1 MVEGEREKEREILTL
16 REASE
21 FLNCHPSTIYRL
33 VKSSQI
39 PAFRLGGSWRFVKP
53 ELRRWIK
60 GLTEWP
66 EHEKDLAGLSN
77 EAFVSK
83 MTRSSPPSHR
93 EGNQVAVSKA
103 PAIAKGRRSGRR

>member
-1 MVEGEREKEREILTL
+1 MGEEERDILNL

-33 VKSSQI
+33 VKSNQI

-60 GLTEWP
+60 GMMEWP
-66 EHEKDLAGLSN
+66 GHETDRSARPSEPLPA
-77 EAFVSK
+77 K
-83 MTRSSPPSHR
+83 MARSAPPPSR
-93 EGNQVAVSKA
+93 RQRTSMAE
-103 PAIAKGRRSGRR
+103 GRRSGRRV

>member
-1 MVEGEREKEREILTL
+1 MAEREREILTL

-53 ELRRWIK
+53 ELHRWIRDQ
-60 GLTEWP
+60 TEWP
-66 EHEKDLAGLSN
+66 LHGGDDFAGN
-77 EAFVSK
+77 EPFAPK
-83 MTRSSPPSHR
+83 MARTSPPSHR
-93 EGNQVAVSKA
+93 RGNQSASAGASQQVKRRV
-103 PAIAKGRRSGRR
+103 GRHG

>member
-1 MVEGEREKEREILTL
+1 MVEGDREILTL

-21 FLNCHPSTIYRL
+21 FLNCHPSTVYRL

-66 EHEKDLAGLSN
+66 GDGQPTASKPAS
-77 EAFVSK
+77 VSK
-83 MTRSSPPSHR
+83 TAKAPPSSRRHNNRSSPSNGAR
-93 EGNQVAVSKA
+93 GRRT
-103 PAIAKGRRSGRR
+103 GRRS

>member
-1 MVEGEREKEREILTL
+1 MVEGEREKRNEREILTL

-66 EHEKDLAGLSN
+66 EHGGDPAEDFGGN
-77 EAFVSK
+77 VV
-83 MTRSSPPSHR
+83 RSSPAHR
-93 EGNQVAVSKA
+93 QGNSTPAVKTTTIS
-103 PAIAKGRRSGRR
+103 KGRRSGRR

>member
-1 MVEGEREKEREILTL
+1 MVEGEREKRNEREILTL

-66 EHEKDLAGLSN
+66 EHGKDLS
-77 EAFVSK
+77 EALGASMV
-83 MTRSSPPSHR
+83 RSSPPAQR
-93 EGNQVAVSKA
+93 QGNSSSASKST
-103 PAIAKGRRSGRR
+103 PMVKGRQSGRRS

>member
-1 MVEGEREKEREILTL
+1 MVEGEKEKRNEREILTL

-53 ELRRWIK
+53 ELRRWIQ

-66 EHEKDLAGLSN
+66 QDGKELTESFGSAM
-77 EAFVSK
+77 V
-83 MTRSSPPSHR
+83 RSSPPAHR
-93 EGNQVAVSKA
+93 QGNSSSVAKTTTV
-103 PAIAKGRRSGRR
+103 AKGRRSGRR

>member
-1 MVEGEREKEREILTL
+1 MVEGEREKRNEREILTL

-66 EHEKDLAGLSN
+66 EHGKDLSEEFGGN
-77 EAFVSK
+77 VV
-83 MTRSSPPSHR
+83 RSSPPAHR
-93 EGNQVAVSKA
+93 QGNAM
-103 PAIAKGRRSGRR
+103 PAAKTTSIAKGRRSGRR

>member
-1 MVEGEREKEREILTL
+1 MAERERDREILTL

-53 ELRRWIK
+53 ELHRWIK
-60 GLTEWP
+60 DLTEWP
-66 EHEKDLAGLSN
+66 PGGDQPATENFAPKTA
-77 EAFVSK
+77 
-83 MTRSSPPSHR
+83 RSSPPSR
-93 EGNQVAVSKA
+93 RRASLSP
-103 PAIAKGRRSGRR
+103 PASAASTSQGRRVRRRG

>member
-1 MVEGEREKEREILTL
+1 MVEGEQEILTL

-21 FLNCHPSTIYRL
+21 FLNCHPSTVYRL

-53 ELRRWIK
+53 ELRRWIR

-66 EHEKDLAGLSN
+66 GDSEAGGAKAAAKTPDR
-77 EAFVSK
+77 E
-83 MTRSSPPSHR
+83 RSLPSDGTKR
-93 EGNQVAVSKA
+93 G
-103 PAIAKGRRSGRR
+103 RSGRRS

>member
-1 MVEGEREKEREILTL
+1 MVEGEKEKKNEREILTL

-53 ELRRWIK
+53 ELRRWIQ

-66 EHEKDLAGLSN
+66 QGKDLPESFGSTI
-77 EAFVSK
+77 V
-83 MTRSSPPSHR
+83 RSSPPAHR
-93 EGNQVAVSKA
+93 QGSSSSVAKTTSV
-103 PAIAKGRRSGRR
+103 AKGRRSGRR

>member
-1 MVEGEREKEREILTL
+1 MVEVEREILTL

-21 FLNCHPSTIYRL
+21 FLNCHPSTVYRL

-53 ELRRWIK
+53 ELHRWIR

-66 EHEKDLAGLSN
+66 GHDNDQPAGLD
-77 EAFVSK
+77 ERFAPK
-83 MTRSSPPSHR
+83 MAKPSPPSHR
-93 EGNQVAVSKA
+93 QGNRTSAA
-103 PAIAKGRRSGRR
+103 GAAKGRHMGRH

>member
-1 MVEGEREKEREILTL
+1 MAEEEREILTL

-21 FLNCHPSTIYRL
+21 FLNCHPSTVYRL

-60 GLTEWP
+60 DLTEWP
-66 EHEKDLAGLSN
+66 GQAEERFAAS
-77 EAFVSK
+77 
-83 MTRSSPPSHR
+83 
-93 EGNQVAVSKA
+93 SKA
-103 PAIAKGRRSGRR
+103 SSTKAAKPSPASRRNRISSSSADAAAIGNGRRLRRRK

>member
-1 MVEGEREKEREILTL
+1 MAEREREILTL

-53 ELRRWIK
+53 ELHRWIRNQ
-60 GLTEWP
+60 TEWP
-66 EHEKDLAGLSN
+66 QQVEN
-77 EAFVSK
+77 ESASRDPFPASGA
-83 MTRSSPPSHR
+83 RQSPPNHR
-93 EGNQVAVSKA
+93 QANLAAG
-103 PAIAKGRRSGRR
+103 AKGRRARQM

>member
-1 MVEGEREKEREILTL
+1 MAEGEREILTL

-53 ELRRWIK
+53 ELRRWIR
-60 GLTEWP
+60 GITEWP
-66 EHEKDLAGLSN
+66 GHDGDRSAAAQVPLATKAVN
-77 EAFVSK
+77 P
-83 MTRSSPPSHR
+83 SPASRRQENHHR
-93 EGNQVAVSKA
+93 ARA
-103 PAIAKGRRSGRR
+103 RAR

>member
-1 MVEGEREKEREILTL
+1 MAEREREILTL

-53 ELRRWIK
+53 ELHRWIRDQ
-60 GLTEWP
+60 TEWP
-66 EHEKDLAGLSN
+66 QHGDEDNGVSN
-77 EAFVSK
+77 EIFAAKLS
-83 MTRSSPPSHR
+83 RSSPPS
-93 EGNQVAVSKA
+93 S
-103 PAIAKGRRSGRR
+103 RSLQPR

>member
-1 MVEGEREKEREILTL
+1 MAERERDREILTL

-53 ELRRWIK
+53 ELHRWIK
-60 GLTEWP
+60 DLTEWP
-66 EHEKDLAGLSN
+66 PGGEQPVKETFAPKTERPSPPPRRRSN
-77 EAFVSK
+77 L
-83 MTRSSPPSHR
+83 SSPAAT
-93 EGNQVAVSKA
+93 GQ
-103 PAIAKGRRSGRR
+103 GRRLRRRG

>member
-1 MVEGEREKEREILTL
+1 MAEREREREILTL

-53 ELRRWIK
+53 ELHRWIK
-60 GLTEWP
+60 NLTEWP
-66 EHEKDLAGLSN
+66 QPGEEPADAKAVRTSPARRRPNSSLESN
-77 EAFVSK
+77 A
-83 MTRSSPPSHR
+83 SPA
-93 EGNQVAVSKA
+93 Q
-103 PAIAKGRRSGRR
+103 GRRMRRRS

>member
-1 MVEGEREKEREILTL
+1 MVEGDREILTL

-21 FLNCHPSTIYRL
+21 FLNCHPSTVYRL

-60 GLTEWP
+60 DLTEWP
-66 EHEKDLAGLSN
+66 GHDEERSARSKKASS
-77 EAFVSK
+77 SK
-83 MTRSSPPSHR
+83 MANSSPPSR
-93 EGNQVAVSKA
+93 RKRNSSSSLSAATGN
-103 PAIAKGRRSGRR
+103 SGRSRRRQ

>member
-1 MVEGEREKEREILTL
+1 MAAGEREILTL

-21 FLNCHPSTIYRL
+21 FLNCHPSTVYRL

-53 ELRRWIK
+53 ELHRWIR

-66 EHEKDLAGLSN
+66 QHEGDESAKIEDQMMAKT
-77 EAFVSK
+77 V
-83 MTRSSPPSHR
+83 RSSPPARRYANSSAAGA
-93 EGNQVAVSKA
+93 ESMS
-103 PAIAKGRRSGRR
+103 KGRRASRRH

>member
-1 MVEGEREKEREILTL
+1 MGEEERHIMNL

-33 VKSSQI
+33 VKSNQI

-60 GLTEWP
+60 GMTEWP
-66 EHEKDLAGLSN
+66 EHNADRSARPSEPLPA
-77 EAFVSK
+77 K
-83 MTRSSPPSHR
+83 MAKSSSPPSQR
-93 EGNQVAVSKA
+93 QRNRSS
-103 PAIAKGRRSGRR
+103 PAATAMANGRR